1 MQSYGQLINRETL
14 VEYLH
19 LALDSL
25 ESDSL
30 EINQHYL
37 KKNLYTWL
45 HKQDSLV
52 QVDSILAAFYDR
64 ESGGPFALM
73 ESIQQAI
80 SNAEY
85 GYARELAE
93 NLPTG
98 NAIVLAY
105 KKLLE
110 IQLDL
115 MEANNEEPITQSQ
128 IDKLQ
133 LIAGECQ
140 TEAGNAVLTA
150 RAMLLTLGIEPQKP
164 ECDLELLDSLETDSI
179 PQTPEQ
185 ETILIVYPNPA
196 DTEVTFEHDAEGTE
210 GYHIVVTNT
219 MGNIIHTAEFP
230 VSDREITWN
239 TTAVI
244 QGAYYVLLYHED
256 ELIDYKL
263 LSIIH

>member
-1 MQSYGQLINRETL
+1 
-14 VEYLH
+14 
-19 LALDSL
+19 
-25 ESDSL
+25 
-30 EINQHYL
+30 
-37 KKNLYTWL
+37 
-45 HKQDSLV
+45 
-52 QVDSILAAFYDR
+52 
-64 ESGGPFALM
+64 
-73 ESIQQAI
+73 
-80 SNAEY
+80 
-85 GYARELAE
+85 
-93 NLPTG
+93 
-98 NAIVLAY
+98 
-105 KKLLE
+105 
-110 IQLDL
+110 
-115 MEANNEEPITQSQ
+115 
-128 IDKLQ
+128 
-133 LIAGECQ
+133 
-140 TEAGNAVLTA
+140 
-150 RAMLLTLGIEPQKP
+150 LLTLGIEPQKP